1 MADFTIE
8 KPVPFTVEGVNGD
21 KYELP
26 LLRNLNA
33 DQIEGMADISTM
45 ELPDKLRAVRKFI
58 LKLCPQLESEP
69 LSDMGYMGL
78 FNALAE
84 GSGITMGES

>member
-8 KPVPFTVEGVNGD
+8 KPVPFTVEGVNGT
-21 KYELP
+21 YELP
-26 LLRNLNA
+26 RLRNLNA
-33 DQIEGMADISTM
+33 DQIEGMSDITD
-45 ELPDKLRAVRKFI
+45 LAFPDKLRTVRKFV
-58 LKLCPQLESEP
+58 LGLCPELENEP
-69 LSDMGYMGL
+69 LSDMGYMNL

>member
-8 KPVPFTVEGVNGD
+8 KPVPFTVEGVNGT
-21 KYELP
+21 YELP
-26 LLRNLNA
+26 RMRNLNA
-33 DQIEGMADISTM
+33 DQIEGMADLTKLA
-45 ELPDKLRAVRKFI
+45 LPDKLRAVRKF
-58 LKLCPQLESEP
+58 LVGLCPELEDEP
-69 LSDMGYMGL
+69 LSDMGYMSL

>member
-8 KPVPFTVEGVNGD
+8 KPVPFVVEGLNGT
-21 KYELP
+21 YELP
-26 LLRNLNA
+26 RLRNLNA
-33 DQIEGMADISTM
+33 DQIEGMTDITKL
-45 ELPDKLRAVRKFI
+45 ELADKLRVVRKF
-58 LKLCPQLESEP
+58 LLGLCPELEAEP
-69 LSDMGYMGL
+69 LSDMGYMSL

>member
-33 DQIEGMADISTM
+33 DQIENMADMSSLA
-45 ELPDKLRAVRKFI
+45 LPDKLRCVRKFI
-58 LKLCPQLESEP
+58 LGLCPELEDEP

>member
-8 KPVPFTVEGVNGD
+8 KPVPFVIDGMNGS
-21 KYELP
+21 YEIP
-26 LLRNLNA
+26 RLRNLNA
-33 DQIEGMADISTM
+33 EHVEGMPNFTKL

-58 LKLCPQLESEP
+58 LGLCPELENEP
-69 LSDMGYMGL
+69 LSDMGYMEL

>member
-8 KPVPFTVEGVNGD
+8 RPVPFTVEGVDGD
-21 KYELP
+21 VYELP
-26 LLRNLNA
+26 RLKNLDA
-33 DQIEGMADISTM
+33 DQVEIVGDMAGLKQADRI
-45 ELPDKLRAVRKFI
+45 RAIRKF
-58 LKLCPQLESEP
+58 LLALCPELEGEP

-84 GSGITMGES
+84 GSGILLGE

>member
-8 KPVPFTVEGVNGD
+8 KPVPFVVEGVKGT
-21 KYELP
+21 YELP
-26 LLRNLNA
+26 RMRNLNA
-33 DQIEGMADISTM
+33 DQIEGMADISKLD
-45 ELPDKLRAVRKFI
+45 LPDKLRTVRKF
-58 LKLCPQLESEP
+58 LLGLCPELEEEP

>member
-8 KPVPFTVEGVNGD
+8 KPVPFIVEGVNGV
-21 KYELP
+21 YELP
-26 LLRNLNA
+26 RLRNLDA
-33 DQIEGMADISTM
+33 DQIENMADFSN
-45 ELPDKLRAVRKFI
+45 LDLADKLRAVRKF
-58 LKLCPQLESEP
+58 LLGLCPELEDEP

-84 GSGITMGES
+84 GSGITMGE